1 MFFKTHY
8 QEKIPH
14 TEEGI
19 HKTYIQRKTCI
30 QNSPKNNDKKEKTK
44 KVGEKLEYVLP
55 TQIHKYSN
63 SPRADEDVFRTISHI
78 GNAN

>member
-1 MFFKTHY
+1 MSFKTYY

-19 HKTYIQRKTCI
+19 HKTYIQLKPCI
-30 QNSPKNNDKKEKTK
+30 QNCPKRNEKKEKTK
-44 KVGEKLEYVLP
+44 KVGEKLEYALP
-55 TQIHKYSN
+55 TQIHKYSK
-63 SPRADEDVFRTISHI
+63 SQRADEDVLRIISHI